1 MYKQPKK
8 RKILCVFA
16 HGKLKN
22 ARLPHAA
29 KSEMQDLTRPS
40 THAQPENILSETNIS
55 PKDGWLEDDPF
66 ILGWPIF
73 RGELLNFQG
82 RYPPL
87 KKVETSRNHQCF
99 LGGGA
104 S

>member
-40 THAQPENILSETNIS
+40 THAQPTTYKSWDGPPSNQGFLSGKSIMVLRGDLFTTS
-55 PKDGWLEDDPF
+55 
-66 ILGWPIF
+66 LG
-73 RGELLNFQG
+73 L
-82 RYPPL
+82 
-87 KKVETSRNHQCF
+87 V
-99 LGGGA
+99 
-104 S
+104 